1 MIKLEPIIF
10 GVILILIWAT
20 LTTKSSKPKNPSN
33 LASLQHSLIAVIEG
47 TSIRTALLTAGLV
60 SVAFGLS

>member
-1 MIKLEPIIF
+1 MKLGPIIF

-33 LASLQHSLIAVIEG
+33 LASLQHSLIGVIEG
-47 TSIRTALLTAGLV
+47 NSIRATLLTAGLV

>member
-20 LTTKSSKPKNPSN
+20 LTIKSSKPKNPSN
-33 LASLQHSLIAVIEG
+33 LASLQHSLIGVIEG

>member
-20 LTTKSSKPKNPSN
+20 LTIKLLKPAVDGFERYVRKAKKLAESSRRRMRRR
-33 LASLQHSLIAVIEG
+33 LG
-47 TSIRTALLTAGLV
+47 
-60 SVAFGLS
+60 